1 MSKKIWNVKFVAGNP
16 DIFSEVKMASGSPFT
31 RAAADEAFSN
41 LTRKGWR
48 AWMEH
53 AETGER
59 ITESNVEKAFQLQI
73 SEGA

>member
-41 LTRKGWR
+41 LARKGWR
-48 AWMEH
+48 AWIEH

-59 ITESNVEKAFQLQI
+59 IAESSVEKEFQSNA
-73 SEGA
+73 SEEV